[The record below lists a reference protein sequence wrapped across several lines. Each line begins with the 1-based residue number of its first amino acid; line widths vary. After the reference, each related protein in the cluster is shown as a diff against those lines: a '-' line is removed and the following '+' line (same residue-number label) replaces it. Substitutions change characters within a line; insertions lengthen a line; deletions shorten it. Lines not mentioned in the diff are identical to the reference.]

1 MSDSRPPYDAVLRM
15 NRISFAEFD
24 AWTTRQAR
32 LIRDNA
38 FFDAA
43 HAFEDEGVM
52 FHQGDLVVDE
62 LMVAPVTV
70 IDGNVSARKIGYPY
84 DVGLLVVTGNLTCEH
99 IGRMSFDV
107 IVGGDLHAQSVCVNT
122 SNDYLLRVGGDITC
136 DFFSEYG
143 CAVEVQGRIICP
155 RVLSLMNEVVA
166 HGGIEGEL
174 IDNFRGKDVA
184 QILVSEVLTD
194 DGYFDEEKFEAY
206 VRSRK
211 SPYKD

>member
-1 MSDSRPPYDAVLRM
+1 MSGNRPPHDAALRM
-15 NRISFAEFD
+15 KKISFAEFD

-32 LIRDNA
+32 LIQENA

-107 IVGGDLHAQSVCVNT
+107 IVGGHLHAQSVCVNT

-143 CAVEVQGRIICP
+143 CAVEVQGKIICP

-184 QILVSEVLTD
+184 QVLISEVLAG
-194 DGYFDEEKFEAY
+194 DGYFDEEKFEAC
-206 VRSRK
+206 VRSGK

>member
-84 DVGLLVVTGNLTCEH
+84 DVGLLVVSGNLTCEH

>member
-1 MSDSRPPYDAVLRM
+1 
-15 NRISFAEFD
+15 
-24 AWTTRQAR
+24 
-32 LIRDNA
+32 
-38 FFDAA
+38 
-43 HAFEDEGVM
+43 M

-174 IDNFRGKDVA
+174 TDNFRGKDVA
-184 QILVSEVLTD
+184 QVLISEVLAE
-194 DGYFDEEKFEAY
+194 DGYFDEEKFEVC
-206 VRSRK
+206 VRSGK

>member
-1 MSDSRPPYDAVLRM
+1 M

-32 LIRDNA
+32 LIQENA

-184 QILVSEVLTD
+184 QVLISEVLAD
-194 DGYFDEEKFEAY
+194 DGYFDEEKFEAC
-206 VRSRK
+206 VRSGK

>member
-1 MSDSRPPYDAVLRM
+1 M
-15 NRISFAEFD
+15 NRISFADFD
-24 AWTTRQAR
+24 AWATRQAR
-32 LIRDNA
+32 LIQENA

-84 DVGLLVVTGNLTCEH
+84 DVGLLVVTCNLTCEH

-184 QILVSEVLTD
+184 QVLISEVLTE
-194 DGYFDEEKFEAY
+194 DGYFDEEKFEAC
-206 VRSRK
+206 VRSGK

>member
-1 MSDSRPPYDAVLRM
+1 M
-15 NRISFAEFD
+15 NRISFADFD
-24 AWTTRQAR
+24 AWTTRQER

-52 FHQGDLVVDE
+52 FHHGDLVVDE

-70 IDGNVSARKIGYPY
+70 IDGNVSARKIGYPF

-99 IGRMSFDV
+99 IGRMGFDV
-107 IVGGDLHAQSVCVNT
+107 IVGGHLQAQSVCVNT

-184 QILVSEVLTD
+184 QVLVSEVLTD
-194 DGYFDEEKFEAY
+194 DGYFDEEKFEAH
-206 VRSRK
+206 VRSGK
-211 SPYKD
+211 SPYKV

>member
-1 MSDSRPPYDAVLRM
+1 MSGSCPPYDVVLRM
-15 NRISFAEFD
+15 NKISFAEFD

-32 LIRDNA
+32 LIRENA

-52 FHQGDLVVDE
+52 FHHGDLVVDE

-70 IDGNVSARKIGYPY
+70 IDGNMSARKIGYPY
-84 DVGLLVVTGNLTCEH
+84 DVGLLVVTGNLTCTH

-107 IVGGDLHAQSVCVNT
+107 IVSGHLQAQSVCVNT

-155 RVLSLMNEVVA
+155 KVLSLMNEVVA
-166 HGGIEGEL
+166 LGGIEGEL

-184 QILVSEVLTD
+184 QVLVSEVLTD
-194 DGYFDEEKFEAY
+194 DGYFDEEKFEAC

-211 SPYKD
+211 SPYKV

>member
-1 MSDSRPPYDAVLRM
+1 MSGNRPPHDAALRM
-15 NRISFAEFD
+15 NRISFADFD

-32 LIRDNA
+32 LILENA

-166 HGGIEGEL
+166 HGGMEGEL

-184 QILVSEVLTD
+184 QVLISEVLTD
-194 DGYFDEEKFEAY
+194 DGYFDEEKFEAC
-206 VRSRK
+206 VRSGK

>member
-1 MSDSRPPYDAVLRM
+1 M

-32 LIRDNA
+32 LIQENA

-107 IVGGDLHAQSVCVNT
+107 IVGGHLHAKSVCVNT

-143 CAVEVQGRIICP
+143 CAVEVQGKIICP
-155 RVLSLMNEVVA
+155 KVLSLMNKVVA

-184 QILVSEVLTD
+184 QVLISEVLTE
-194 DGYFDEEKFEAY
+194 DGYFDEEKFEAC
-206 VRSRK
+206 VRNGK

>member
-155 RVLSLMNEVVA
+155 KVLSLMNEVVA

-211 SPYKD
+211 SPYKR

>member
-1 MSDSRPPYDAVLRM
+1 M

-32 LIRDNA
+32 LIQENA

-184 QILVSEVLTD
+184 QVLISEVLTD
-194 DGYFDEEKFEAY
+194 DGYFDEEKFEAC
-206 VRSRK
+206 VRSGK

>member
-1 MSDSRPPYDAVLRM
+1 MSGNRPPHDAALRM
-15 NRISFAEFD
+15 NRISFADFD

-32 LIRDNA
+32 LIQENA

-107 IVGGDLHAQSVCVNT
+107 IVGGHLHAQSVCVNT

-143 CAVEVQGRIICP
+143 CAVEVQGKIICP
-155 RVLSLMNEVVA
+155 KVLSLMNEVVA

-184 QILVSEVLTD
+184 QVLISEVLTE
-194 DGYFDEEKFEAY
+194 DGYFDEEKFEAC
-206 VRSRK
+206 VRSGK

>member
-1 MSDSRPPYDAVLRM
+1 MSGNRPPHDAALRM
-15 NRISFAEFD
+15 NRISFADFD

-32 LIRDNA
+32 LIQENA

-184 QILVSEVLTD
+184 QVLISEVLAD
-194 DGYFDEEKFEAY
+194 DGYFDEEKFEAC
-206 VRSRK
+206 VRSGK